1 MDGVKKQSV
10 IRLKKLSKFYGKYR
24 GVEDITLQVEAGS
37 IFGFLGPNGA
47 GKTTTISMMVGLL
60 GPTSGSFSLFG
71 RDNRVYSSEN
81 RARIGYLSGDMA
93 LDGSLTGW
101 QELEYFGNLRG
112 EFNKKYIE
120 ELANRLQCNLDR
132 KIKTLSRGNK
142 QKVGL
147 IAALMHKPDL
157 LILDEPTSGL
167 DPLIQAEFNEIITEH
182 KKAGRSAFISSHVLS
197 EVQQICDEVGFIK
210 EGRLLTTKP
219 LKEILR
225 AAPKQVRIVVKGKIF
240 SDFTKLVG
248 AKNIQRIGNVIT
260 FSFSGNTGQL
270 LKFLSTQA
278 SEDVTITDSDL
289 ETVFMNLYESNGEG
303 NV

>member
-1 MDGVKKQSV
+1 MDKVKKQPV
-10 IRLKKLSKFYGKYR
+10 VRLKKLSKFYGKYR
-24 GVEDITLQVEAGS
+24 GVQDISLQVEAGS

-60 GPTSGSFSLFG
+60 SPTSGGVSLFG
-71 RDNRVYSSEN
+71 RDNTAFATEN
-81 RARIGYLSGDMA
+81 RTRIGYLSGDMA
-93 LDGSLTGW
+93 LDGSLTGR

-112 EFNKKYIE
+112 EFNTKYVE
-120 ELANRLQCNLDR
+120 ELAERLQCNLDR
-132 KIKTLSRGNK
+132 KLKTLSRGNK

-147 IAALMHKPDL
+147 ISALMHKPDL

-167 DPLIQAEFNEIITEH
+167 DPLIQAEFNEIIKEH
-182 KKAGRSAFISSHVLS
+182 KKAGKSAFISSHVLS

-210 EGRLLTTKP
+210 EGKLLTTKP

-225 AAPKQVRIVVKGKIF
+225 SAPKQVRIVVKGKIF

-289 ETVFMNLYESNGEG
+289 ETIFMNLYESNGDG

>member
-1 MDGVKKQSV
+1 MDRVKKQSV
-10 IRLKKLSKFYGKYR
+10 IQLKKLSKFYGKYR
-24 GVEDITLQVEAGS
+24 GVQDITLQVEAGS

-60 GPTSGSFSLFG
+60 GPTSGSVSLFG
-71 RDNRVYSSEN
+71 RDNITFATEN
-81 RARIGYLSGDMA
+81 RAKIGYLSGDMA

-112 EFNKKYIE
+112 ELNKKYIE
-120 ELANRLQCNLDR
+120 ELADRLQCNLYR

-167 DPLIQAEFNEIITEH
+167 DPLIQAEFNEIINEH

-248 AKNIQRIGNVIT
+248 AKNIQRRGNVIT